1 MLRIDVIFS
10 RSQKE
15 MMPPGTFEALEKE
28 IDRKLRAQY
37 PDMNVRIAWGTNAAM
52 SVTGGKND
60 KDNKKIKE
68 IVQEILRMAVGCR
81 KWQMLLMMQSIL
93 ISDLKYLLTP
103 GYNFM

>member
-37 PDMNVRIAWGTNAAM
+37 PHMNVRIAWGANTAM

-68 IVQEILRMAVGCR
+68 IVQEIFEDGSWVPEMEGAFDDTEY
-81 KWQMLLMMQSIL
+81 
-93 ISDLKYLLTP
+93 SDNK
-103 GYNFM
+103 

>member
-37 PDMNVRIAWGTNAAM
+37 QDMNVRIAWGTNAAM

-60 KDNKKIKE
+60 KD
-68 IVQEILRMAVGCR
+68 
-81 KWQMLLMMQSIL
+81 
-93 ISDLKYLLTP
+93 
-103 GYNFM
+103 

>member
-37 PDMNVRIAWGTNAAM
+37 QDMNIRIVWGTNAAM

-60 KDNKKIKE
+60 KDSKKIKE
-68 IVQEILRMAVGCR
+68 IVQEIFEDGSWVPEMEGA
-81 KWQMLLMMQSIL
+81 
-93 ISDLKYLLTP
+93 SDDVDYFDK
-103 GYNFM
+103 

>member
-28 IDRKLRAQY
+28 INRKLRAQY

-68 IVQEILRMAVGCR
+68 IVQEIFEDGSWVPETADA
-81 KWQMLLMMQSIL
+81 
-93 ISDLKYLLTP
+93 SDDVEYFDK
-103 GYNFM
+103 

>member
-10 RSQKE
+10 KSQKE

-37 PDMNVRIAWGTNAAM
+37 QNMNVRIAWGTNAAM

-68 IVQEILRMAVGCR
+68 ILQEVFEDGSWMPETADA
-81 KWQMLLMMQSIL
+81 
-93 ISDLKYLLTP
+93 SDDAEYFGK
-103 GYNFM
+103 

>member
-1 MLRIDVIFS
+1 MLRIEVIFS

-15 MMPPGTFEALEKE
+15 MMPPSTFEALEKE

-68 IVQEILRMAVGCR
+68 ILQEIFEDGSWVPEMEDAADDVGDFDR
-81 KWQMLLMMQSIL
+81 
-93 ISDLKYLLTP
+93 
-103 GYNFM
+103 

>member
-15 MMPPGTFEALEKE
+15 MMPPGSFEALEQE

-68 IVQEILRMAVGCR
+68 IVQEIFEDGSWVPETADA
-81 KWQMLLMMQSIL
+81 
-93 ISDLKYLLTP
+93 SDDAEYFDK
-103 GYNFM
+103 

>member
-1 MLRIDVIFS
+1 MLHIEVIFS
-10 RSQKE
+10 SNQKE

-37 PDMNVRIAWGTNAAM
+37 PDMKVRIAWGTNASM

-68 IVQEILRMAVGCR
+68 IVQEIFEDGSWVPETADA
-81 KWQMLLMMQSIL
+81 
-93 ISDLKYLLTP
+93 SDDVEHFDK
-103 GYNFM
+103 

>member
-15 MMPPGTFEALEKE
+15 MMPPGTFEALGKE

-37 PDMNVRIAWGTNAAM
+37 QDMNVRIAWGTNAAM

-68 IVQEILRMAVGCR
+68 IVQEIFEDGSWVPELEGT
-81 KWQMLLMMQSIL
+81 
-93 ISDLKYLLTP
+93 SDDVEYFDK
-103 GYNFM
+103 

>member
-10 RSQKE
+10 SNQKE
-15 MMPPGTFEALEKE
+15 MVPPGTFEALEKE

-37 PDMNVRIAWGTNAAM
+37 QDMNVRIAWGTNASM

-68 IVQEILRMAVGCR
+68 IVQEIFEDGSWVPEMVSVSGD
-81 KWQMLLMMQSIL
+81 IN
-93 ISDLKYLLTP
+93 T
-103 GYNFM
+103 

>member
-1 MLRIDVIFS
+1 MLRIEVIFS
-10 RSQKE
+10 SNQKE
-15 MMPPGTFEALEKE
+15 MVPPGTFEALEKE

-68 IVQEILRMAVGCR
+68 IVQEIWEDDGWMPEMESVYDDVEYFD
-81 KWQMLLMMQSIL
+81 K
-93 ISDLKYLLTP
+93 
-103 GYNFM
+103 

>member
-1 MLRIDVIFS
+1 MLRIEVIFS
-10 RSQKE
+10 SNQKE
-15 MMPPGTFEALEKE
+15 MMSPGTFEALEKE

-68 IVQEILRMAVGCR
+68 IVQEIFEDDG
-81 KWQMLLMMQSIL
+81 WMLEMEGV
-93 ISDLKYLLTP
+93 SDGSSEEYFEK
-103 GYNFM
+103 

>member
-1 MLRIDVIFS
+1 MLRIEVIFS
-10 RSQKE
+10 SNQKE

-37 PDMNVRIAWGTNAAM
+37 QDMNVRIARGTNASM

-68 IVQEILRMAVGCR
+68 ILQKIFEDGSWVPETEDIPDNVGDFDR
-81 KWQMLLMMQSIL
+81 
-93 ISDLKYLLTP
+93 
-103 GYNFM
+103 

>member
-1 MLRIDVIFS
+1 MLRIEVIFS
-10 RSQKE
+10 SNQKE

-37 PDMNVRIAWGTNAAM
+37 QDMNVRIAWGTNAAM

-68 IVQEILRMAVGCR
+68 ILQEIFEDGSWVPETEDIPDNVGDFDR
-81 KWQMLLMMQSIL
+81 
-93 ISDLKYLLTP
+93 
-103 GYNFM
+103 

>member
-1 MLRIDVIFS
+1 MKLFS
-10 RSQKE
+10 AATKKE

-37 PDMNVRIAWGTNAAM
+37 QDMNVRIARGTNASM

-68 IVQEILRMAVGCR
+68 ILQEIFEDGSWVPETEDIPDNVGDFDR
-81 KWQMLLMMQSIL
+81 
-93 ISDLKYLLTP
+93 
-103 GYNFM
+103 

>member
-68 IVQEILRMAVGCR
+68 IVQEIFEDSSWVPETADA
-81 KWQMLLMMQSIL
+81 
-93 ISDLKYLLTP
+93 SDDVEYFDK
-103 GYNFM
+103 